1 MGLITAP
8 LIPICGSD
16 MSQSEDASH
25 VSPEL
30 LTSLLIHTSR
40 LPNCILRRGNL
51 KSEPSFSKRF
61 HISQSGGFPSVS
73 VIRKWRKTL
82 CRCECN
88 VWCRNVDVNVL
99 SICVTIPTLWRWII
113 FLNSRIENLLSV
125 SKGSLKI
132 SRFIQCIFN
141 CFLTYPENVSSLL
154 DPDMNL
160 RCWLGLRCS
169 YMCSIHHQSS
179 KKLSQKQSQESYISN
194 ITHLYHIASK
204 ENG

>member
-1 MGLITAP
+1 
-8 LIPICGSD
+8 

-132 SRFIQCIFN
+132 SSFIQCIFN
-141 CFLTYPENVSSLL
+141 YFLTYPENVSSLL
-154 DPDMNL
+154 DRDMNL
-160 RCWLGLRCS
+160 RCWLGPQVQLHVQYAPVAQETFSETKPRVLYFLCT
-169 YMCSIHHQSS
+169 SS
-179 KKLSQKQSQESYISN
+179 LPYRFKRKRITKFQRSQQVFC
-194 ITHLYHIASK
+194 T
-204 ENG
+204 